1 VILCRI
7 FASFV
12 TISAAA
18 KNWCL
23 NELVDS
29 VHSLRSSVSS
39 MLTCHQGIIKDAK
52 VANAWLAVGDV
63 SEMIDGPTVSLGR

>member
-1 VILCRI
+1 M
-7 FASFV
+7 

-18 KNWCL
+18 KIWCV
-23 NELVDS
+23 NELLDS

-39 MLTCHQGIIKDAK
+39 MLTCHQGFIQDAR
-52 VANAWLAVGDV
+52 VANAWLAAGDV

>member
-1 VILCRI
+1 
-7 FASFV
+7 V

-29 VHSLRSSVSS
+29 VHSLRSIVSS
-39 MLTCHQGIIKDAK
+39 MLTCHQGIIEDAE
-52 VANAWLAVGDV
+52 VANAWLAVDDV
-63 SEMIDGPTVSLGR
+63 SEMIGGPLLASFGR